1 MIKLRTLSLCALACA
16 WSVGTVPAQA
26 EMYKYVDEKGRVT
39 YSNKPIK
46 GGHKVDLPELSTMP
60 APTLPPPAPAPK
72 ESKEREARRQALQA
86 QIAEEEKALA
96 EAKQAYQEG
105 SDKPEVWRHTKT
117 VIGKDGKPTTITETG
132 RNVAAY
138 EEKMKRLQADVD
150 AHQAKLDQ
158 LKADLAALD
167 QGGAPAKSPAQ
178 SEGKR

>member
-1 MIKLRTLSLCALACA
+1 MNKLRTLLACA
-16 WSVGTVPAQA
+16 LPLALLSLALPARG

-60 APTLPPPAPAPK
+60 APRLPPPAAAKPENK
-72 ESKEREARRQALQA
+72 DRETRRQALQA
-86 QIAEEEKALA
+86 QIAEEEQALA

-105 SDKPEVWRHTKT
+105 SEKPEVWRRTKT
-117 VIGKDGKPTTITETG
+117 VIGKDGKPTTVTETG

-138 EEKMKRLQADVD
+138 EEKMKRLQAEVD

-158 LKADLAALD
+158 LRANLAALD
-167 QGGAPAKSPAQ
+167 QAAPAARTEDTK
-178 SEGKR
+178 